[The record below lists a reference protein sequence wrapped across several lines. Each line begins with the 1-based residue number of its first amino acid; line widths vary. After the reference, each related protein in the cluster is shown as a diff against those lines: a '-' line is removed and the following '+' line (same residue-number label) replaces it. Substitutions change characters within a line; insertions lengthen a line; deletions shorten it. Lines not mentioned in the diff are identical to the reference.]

1 MMCCPGLRF
10 RKAPNRCQAPPPA
23 DKPSSRLSSNNCL
36 SPIISLSSTISTLR
50 TSIRHQIEMA
60 DMDTYGDDQ
69 RGYEGN
75 YYHSSTR
82 RAAYYDQS
90 EGEVIH
96 QSITMTNRL
105 CVSSTMLL
113 TSRSHR

>member
-1 MMCCPGLRF
+1 
-10 RKAPNRCQAPPPA
+10 
-23 DKPSSRLSSNNCL
+23 
-36 SPIISLSSTISTLR
+36 
-50 TSIRHQIEMA
+50 MA

-96 QSITMTNRL
+96 QSITTTYRL
-105 CVSSTMLL
+105 CIYLTTLL